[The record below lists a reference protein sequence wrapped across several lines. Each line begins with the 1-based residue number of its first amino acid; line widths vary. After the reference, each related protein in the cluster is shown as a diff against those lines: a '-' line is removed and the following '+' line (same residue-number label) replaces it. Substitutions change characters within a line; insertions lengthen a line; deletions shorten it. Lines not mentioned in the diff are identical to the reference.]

1 MNDIRTKIE
10 ALKVYPE
17 KNIDKVVSDIQN
29 CNSTIK
35 EAVINWLDTQVETN
49 ITVEGITYNS
59 LKEICKM
66 NPIAAYL
73 TLDWIFRKRDFALNI
88 LKKEYPKLS
97 I

>member
-10 ALKVYPE
+10 ELKVYPE

-29 CNSTIK
+29 CNTTIK
-35 EAVINWLDTQVETN
+35 EAIVNWLYTQVEID

-66 NPIAAYL
+66 SPIATYL
-73 TLDWIFRKRDFALNI
+73 TLDWISRKRDFALNI